1 MSLWRVCGRVAEM
14 WRNKGASS
22 FCSSQSEKMF
32 SVREM
37 EKTNRTKEEKVGRR
51 VNDGQGSE
59 QADYRVHYVTRI
71 RRVA

>member
-32 SVREM
+32 SGCDLGSQTE
-37 EKTNRTKEEKVGRR
+37 RR
-51 VNDGQGSE
+51 K
-59 QADYRVHYVTRI
+59 
-71 RRVA
+71 RRSGEG